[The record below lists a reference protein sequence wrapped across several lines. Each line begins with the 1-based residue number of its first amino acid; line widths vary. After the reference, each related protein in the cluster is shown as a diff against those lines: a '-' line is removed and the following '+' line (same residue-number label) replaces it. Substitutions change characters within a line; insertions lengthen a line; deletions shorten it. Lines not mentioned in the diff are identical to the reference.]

1 MLTTTGSL
9 MSKAMACNFTE
20 IFPACRRLLTAPQWQ
35 EFLALL
41 RPAENLAELAGL
53 LADPAAGLPEAPSW
67 LSALARLELALYR
80 VGQESPALPA
90 MVAQRTINPSLELL
104 ESFWGGLPL
113 LLGENGAEAAPLV
126 SKRQEVVMIWP
137 DPETGKSRAQA
148 AGPEELLALKMVA
161 EGIEPCQAASLGE
174 LSAGAIEAALA
185 RAAARGILLA
195 PSSHI
200 RREEESFP
208 ITEAVEPRFLAA
220 EVFTLQWHL
229 TQACDLHCKHCYDRS
244 DRAPLPLARGLAVLD
259 DLLAFCQSRQV
270 RGQVS
275 FSGGN
280 PLLYPH
286 FLALY
291 QAAVDRGF
299 TVAIL
304 GNATAKEHL
313 LPVLAIARPAFF
325 QVSLE
330 GLSEHNDFIRGQG
343 YFARVMEFLDLLRE
357 QEVYS
362 MVMLTL
368 TRGNMAQ
375 VLPLAE
381 LLRGRADLFV
391 FNRLAM
397 VGEGSLLESVP
408 VAEYRE
414 FLAKYLAAG
423 QENPS
428 LGLKD
433 NLFNLLRAE
442 KGEPLLGGCAGF
454 GCGAAFNFVSL
465 LPDGEVH
472 ACRKFPSL
480 IGNLFAQSLAEIYDA
495 QAARRYRAGCLACR
509 DCRLRPACGGCL
521 AVSHGFGL
529 DVFTE
534 RDPYCF
540 LVS

>member
-1 MLTTTGSL
+1 
-9 MSKAMACNFTE
+9 MSESTVCNHTE
-20 IFPACRRLLTAPQWQ
+20 IFPVCRRFLPGSQWQ

-41 RPAENLAELAGL
+41 TPAAHVADLAEL
-53 LADPAAGLPEAPSW
+53 LADPAFVLLDAPPFLPD
-67 LSALARLELALYR
+67 LARLELALYR
-80 VGQESPALPA
+80 TRHAGAALPVT
-90 MVAQRTINPSLELL
+90 VAQHTVNPSLQWIASLWCGLPQLL
-104 ESFWGGLPL
+104 E
-113 LLGENGAEAAPLV
+113 ENGADAASPPVPQPEVILV
-126 SKRQEVVMIWP
+126 WV
-137 DPETGKSRAQA
+137 DPKTGQAQA
-148 AGPEELLALKMVA
+148 QTAEQEDLLALKLVA
-161 EGIEPCQAASLGE
+161 EGIDPGQAAALGE
-174 LSAGAIEAALA
+174 LPMGAILAALD
-185 RAAARGILLA
+185 RAADKGILLA
-195 PSSHI
+195 PPSRI
-200 RREEESFP
+200 RRDEASFP
-208 ITEAVEPRFLAA
+208 LTEAVELRFLAA
-220 EVFTLQWHL
+220 EVFTLQWHI
-229 TQACDLHCKHCYDRS
+229 TQVCDLHCKHCYDRS

-259 DLLAFCQSRQV
+259 DLLAFCQSRHV

-291 QAAVDRGF
+291 RAAVDRGF

-313 LPVLAIARPAFF
+313 LPVLAVAKPAFY

-330 GLSEHNDFIRGQG
+330 GLPEHNDFIRGKG
-343 YFARVMEFLDLLRE
+343 YFARVMAFLDLLRE
-357 QEVYS
+357 QEIYS

-368 TRGNMAQ
+368 TKGNMAQ

-381 LLRGRADLFV
+381 LLRDRADLFV

-408 VAEYRE
+408 VAEYRGFME
-414 FLAKYLAAG
+414 SYLAAA

-428 LGLKD
+428 LGRKD

-442 KGEPLLGGCAGF
+442 RGEPLLGGCAGF

-480 IGNLFAQSLAEIYDA
+480 IGNIFDQSLAEIYDSPA
-495 QAARRYRAGCLACR
+495 GRRYRAGSRACR
-509 DCRLRPACGGCL
+509 ECRLRPACGGCL

-529 DVFTE
+529 DVFTQ

>member
-1 MLTTTGSL
+1 
-9 MSKAMACNFTE
+9 MSESMVCNFTE
-20 IFPACRRLLTAPQWQ
+20 VFPACRRLLIEPQWQ

-41 RPAENLAELAGL
+41 RPAENPAELAGL
-53 LADPAAGLPEAPSW
+53 LADPALALPGASPY
-67 LSALARLELALYR
+67 LFALARLELALCR
-80 VGQESPALPA
+80 VGQESPALPV
-90 MVAQRTINPSLELL
+90 MVAQRTINPTLELL
-104 ESFWGGLPL
+104 ESSWSGLPL
-113 LLGENGAEAAPLV
+113 LLGESGAAVQV
-126 SKRQEVVMIWP
+126 SRRQEVIMVWLN
-137 DPETGKSRAQA
+137 PETGKSQAQA

-161 EGIEPCQAASLGE
+161 EGIEPGQAAALGE

-185 RAAARGILLA
+185 RAAAQGILLA
-195 PSSHI
+195 PPSLI
-200 RREEESFP
+200 RRDAESFP
-208 ITEAVEPRFLAA
+208 LTGEEVSRFLSA

-259 DLLAFCQSRQV
+259 ELLAFCQSRQV

-286 FLALY
+286 FLELY
-291 QAAVDRGF
+291 QAAVARGF

-304 GNATAKEHL
+304 GNATSPERL
-313 LPVLAIARPAFF
+313 QPLLAIRKPAFY

-330 GLSEHNDFIRGQG
+330 GLAEHNDFIRGQG

-357 QEVYS
+357 QEIYS

-368 TRGNMAQ
+368 TKGNMAQ

-381 LLRGRADLFV
+381 LLRDRADLFV

>member
-1 MLTTTGSL
+1 
-9 MSKAMACNFTE
+9 MSEAIACNCTE
-20 IFPACRRLLTAPQWQ
+20 IFPACRRLLGSRQWQ
-35 EFLALL
+35 GFLALL
-41 RPAENLAELAGL
+41 SPAANLADLSGL
-53 LADPAAGLPEAPSW
+53 LADPAL
-67 LSALARLELALYR
+67 ALAGAPGYLSDLALLELALYR
-80 VGQESPALPA
+80 AQQARSLPA
-90 MVAQRTINPSLELL
+90 MVERLTVNPSLQLRQSFWAGLAQLL
-104 ESFWGGLPL
+104 EES
-113 LLGENGAEAAPLV
+113 GAKAAPQPV
-126 SKRQEVVMIWP
+126 PQQEVILVWVA
-137 DPETGKSRAQA
+137 PETGKSQAQA
-148 AGPEELLALKMVA
+148 AGPEDLLALKMVS
-161 EGIEPCQAASLGE
+161 EGIDPRQAAALGE
-174 LSAGAIEAALA
+174 LSLGAIEETLE
-185 RAAARGILLA
+185 RAANKGLLLA
-195 PSSHI
+195 PASRI
-200 RREEESFP
+200 RRDEQSFP

-220 EVFTLQWHL
+220 EVFTLQWHI
-229 TQACDLHCKHCYDRS
+229 TQVCDLHCKHCYDRS
-244 DRAPLPLARGLAVLD
+244 DRAPLSLARGLAVLD
-259 DLLAFCQSRQV
+259 DLRAFCQSRHV

-286 FLALY
+286 FLELY

-299 TVAIL
+299 AVAIL
-304 GNATAKEHL
+304 GNATPKERL
-313 LPVLAIARPAFF
+313 LPLLAIEKPAFY

-330 GLSEHNDFIRGQG
+330 GLAEHNDFIRGTG

-357 QEVYS
+357 LDIYS

-381 LLRGRADLFV
+381 LLRDKVDLFV

-408 VAEYRE
+408 VAEYRG
-414 FLAKYLAAG
+414 FLEHYLAAAR
-423 QENPS
+423 ENPGM
-428 LGLKD
+428 GLKD
-433 NLFNLLRAE
+433 NLFNLLREE

-480 IGNLFAQSLAEIYDA
+480 IGNVFGQSLAEIYDSS
-495 QAARRYRAGCLACR
+495 AARQYRAGCQACR

-529 DVFTE
+529 DVFTQ

-540 LVS
+540 LEQ

>member
-1 MLTTTGSL
+1 LSE
-9 MSKAMACNFTE
+9 S
-20 IFPACRRLLTAPQWQ
+20 QWQ
-35 EFLALL
+35 EFLVLL
-41 RPAENLAELAGL
+41 VPAANPAEVDRL
-53 LADPAAGLPEAPSW
+53 LVNPVSALPGAPPY
-67 LSALARLELALYR
+67 LLDLARLELALYLTR
-80 VGQESPALPA
+80 QQSPACGP
-90 MVAQRTINPSLELL
+90 VAQRTVNPSLQLFESAWAGLPYLL
-104 ESFWGGLPL
+104 EEDASAQPRQPVPQQ
-113 LLGENGAEAAPLV
+113 EAILV
-126 SKRQEVVMIWP
+126 WC
-137 DPETGKSRAQA
+137 DPATGKPQAQA
-148 AGPEELLALKMVA
+148 AQAEDLLAMKMVS
-161 EGIEPCQAASLGE
+161 EGIDPLQAAAFGE
-174 LSAGAIEAALA
+174 FSVGAILEMLD
-185 RAAARGILLA
+185 RAAGKGLLLA
-195 PSSHI
+195 PASRI
-200 RREEESFP
+200 RRDGHGFP
-208 ITEAVEPRFLAA
+208 ITEAVESRLLAA
-220 EVFTLQWHL
+220 EVFTLQWHI
-229 TQACDLHCKHCYDRS
+229 TQVCDLHCKHCYDRS

-259 DLLAFCQSRQV
+259 DLLAFCQSRNV

-286 FLALY
+286 FLELY

-304 GNATAKEHL
+304 GNATTKEHL
-313 LPVLAIARPAFF
+313 LPLLAIEKPAFY

-330 GLSEHNDFIRGQG
+330 GLPEHNDCIRGTG

-357 QEVYS
+357 QDIYS

-381 LLRGRADLFV
+381 LLRDKVDRFV

-397 VGEGSLLESVP
+397 VGEGSLLESADIP
-408 VAEYRE
+408 GYRG
-414 FLAKYLAAG
+414 FLEQYLAAAH
-423 QENPS
+423 ENPAM
-428 LGLKD
+428 GLKD
-433 NLFNLLRAE
+433 NFFNLLRAE

-480 IGNLFAQSLAEIYDA
+480 IGNIFDQSLAAIYDA
-495 QAARRYRAGCLACR
+495 PAAKKYRAGSQACR

-529 DVFTE
+529 DVFSE

>member
-1 MLTTTGSL
+1 
-9 MSKAMACNFTE
+9 MSEPIVCNQAE
-20 IFPACRRLLTAPQWQ
+20 IFPACRRLLAGPQWQ

-41 RPAENLAELAGL
+41 PPAANLAALAEL
-53 LADPAAGLPEAPSW
+53 LAVPAAALGEAPEY
-67 LSALARLELALYR
+67 LPDLARLELALYR
-80 VGQESPALPA
+80 TRQESSVLPT
-90 MVAQRTINPSLELL
+90 VVEQRTVNPSLQLFA
-104 ESFWGGLPL
+104 SSWGGLPQ
-113 LLGENGAEAAPLV
+113 LLGENGVNAAPAPVPRPEAILV
-126 SKRQEVVMIWP
+126 WL
-137 DPETGKSRAQA
+137 DPKTGQAQAQA
-148 AGPEELLALKMVA
+148 ADQEDLLALKLVA
-161 EGIEPCQAASLGE
+161 EGIDPRQAAALGG
-174 LSAGAIEAALA
+174 LPMGAVLAALD
-185 RAAARGILLA
+185 RAAAKGILLA
-195 PSSHI
+195 PPSRI
-200 RREEESFP
+200 RREEASFP
-208 ITEAVEPRFLAA
+208 LTEAVEPRFLAA
-220 EVFTLQWHL
+220 EVFTLQWHI
-229 TQACDLHCKHCYDRS
+229 TQVCDLHCKHCYDRS
-244 DRAPLPLARGLAVLD
+244 DRAPLSLARGLAVLD
-259 DLLAFCQSRQV
+259 DLLAFCQSRHV

-291 QAAVDRGF
+291 RAAVDRGF
-299 TVAIL
+299 SVAIL

-313 LPVLAIARPAFF
+313 LPVLAIAKPAFY

-330 GLSEHNDFIRGQG
+330 GLAEHNDFIRGKG
-343 YFARVMEFLDLLRE
+343 YFARVMAFLDLLRE
-357 QEVYS
+357 EEIYS

-381 LLRGRADLFV
+381 LLRDRADLFV

-408 VAEYRE
+408 IAEYRG
-414 FLAKYLAAG
+414 FLESYLAAA

-433 NLFNLLRAE
+433 NFFNLLRAE
-442 KGEPLLGGCAGF
+442 QGEPLLGGCAGF

-472 ACRKFPSL
+472 GCRKFPSL
-480 IGNLFAQSLAEIYDA
+480 IGNIFSQSLVEIHDSP
-495 QAARRYRAGCLACR
+495 AARRYRAGSRACR
-509 DCRLRPACGGCL
+509 ECRLRPACGGCL

>member
-1 MLTTTGSL
+1 
-9 MSKAMACNFTE
+9 MS
-20 IFPACRRLLTAPQWQ
+20 
-35 EFLALL
+35 
-41 RPAENLAELAGL
+41 
-53 LADPAAGLPEAPSW
+53 
-67 LSALARLELALYR
+67 
-80 VGQESPALPA
+80 
-90 MVAQRTINPSLELL
+90 
-104 ESFWGGLPL
+104 
-113 LLGENGAEAAPLV
+113 
-126 SKRQEVVMIWP
+126 
-137 DPETGKSRAQA
+137 
-148 AGPEELLALKMVA
+148 LKMVA
-161 EGIEPCQAASLGE
+161 EGIEPRQAALLGE
-174 LSAGAIEAALA
+174 LPVGDVFEALA
-185 RAAARGILLA
+185 RAAAKGIILA
-195 PSSHI
+195 PVSLI
-200 RREEESFP
+200 RRDAESFP
-208 ITEAVEPRFLAA
+208 LTGEEAPRFVSA
-220 EVFTLQWHL
+220 EVFTLQWHV
-229 TQACDLHCKHCYDRS
+229 TQLCDLHCKHCYDRS
-244 DRAPLPLARGLAVLD
+244 DRVPLPLDRSLAVLD
-259 DLLAFCQSRQV
+259 DLLAFCQSRRV

-304 GNATAKEHL
+304 GNATSKERL
-313 LPVLAIARPAFF
+313 LPVLAIQKPAFY

-330 GLSEHNDFIRGQG
+330 GLPEHNDFIRGQG

-368 TRGNMAQ
+368 TKGNMEQ

-381 LLRGRADLFV
+381 LLRDRADRFV

-408 VAEYRE
+408 ITEYRG
-414 FLAKYLAAG
+414 FLEKYLVAAG
-423 QENPS
+423 GNPG

-433 NLFNLLRAE
+433 NLFNVLRAE

-480 IGNLFAQSLAEIYDA
+480 IGNIFAQSLAEVYA
-495 QAARRYRAGCLACR
+495 SPPARQYRAGCLACR

-529 DVFTE
+529 DVFRE

>member
-1 MLTTTGSL
+1 
-9 MSKAMACNFTE
+9 MSESFVYNNAA
-20 IFPACRRLLTAPQWQ
+20 IFPACRRVLTDSQWQ
-35 EFLALL
+35 GFLALL
-41 RPAENLAELAGL
+41 IPAANLADLAGL
-53 LADPAAGLPEAPSW
+53 LASPVFALSGAPPYLPD
-67 LSALARLELALYR
+67 LARLELALYQAR
-80 VGQESPALPA
+80 QETAALSV
-90 MVAQRTINPSLELL
+90 MVEELTVNPSLQLL
-104 ESFWGGLPL
+104 EVPWAGLPHL
-113 LLGENGAEAAPLV
+113 LEKDG
-126 SKRQEVVMIWP
+126 
-137 DPETGKSRAQA
+137 AQA
-148 AGPEELLALKMVA
+148 PQPVLQQEMLLVWCDPKTGEAQAQMAGPEELLALKMVS
-161 EGIEPCQAASLGE
+161 EGIDPRQAAAFGE
-174 LSAGAIEAALA
+174 LPVGAIEEALECAASK
-185 RAAARGILLA
+185 GILLA
-195 PSSHI
+195 PASRI
-200 RREEESFP
+200 RREEQSFP
-208 ITEAVEPRFLAA
+208 ITEAVASRFLAA
-220 EVFTLQWHL
+220 EVFTLQWHI
-229 TQACDLHCKHCYDRS
+229 TQVCDLHCKHCYDRS
-244 DRAPLPLARGLAVLD
+244 DRAPLSLARGLAVLD
-259 DLLAFCQSRQV
+259 DLLAFCQSRHV

-286 FLALY
+286 FLELY

-299 TVAIL
+299 SVAIL
-304 GNATAKEHL
+304 GNATSKEHL
-313 LPVLAIARPAFF
+313 LPLLTIEKPAFY

-330 GLSEHNDFIRGQG
+330 GLPEHNDFIRGKG

-357 QEVYS
+357 QEIYS

-381 LLRGRADLFV
+381 LLRDRADLFV

-408 VAEYRE
+408 IAEYRG
-414 FLAKYLAAG
+414 FLERYLAAAR
-423 QENPS
+423 ENPGM
-428 LGLKD
+428 GLKD
-433 NLFNLLRAE
+433 NFFNVLRAE

-472 ACRKFPSL
+472 GCRKFPSL
-480 IGNLFAQSLAEIYDA
+480 IGNVFSQSLAEIYDSP
-495 QAARRYRAGCLACR
+495 AARHYRAGCQACR

-540 LVS
+540 LEQ

>member
-1 MLTTTGSL
+1 
-9 MSKAMACNFTE
+9 MSESIVCNRAE
-20 IFPACRRLLTAPQWQ
+20 IFPACRRLLRESQWQ
-35 EFLALL
+35 EFLAFLT
-41 RPAENLAELAGL
+41 PAGNPAELAGL
-53 LADPAAGLPEAPSW
+53 LADPALTIPGAPPY
-67 LSALARLELALYR
+67 LSELARLELALYMT
-80 VGQESPALPA
+80 GQQERALPA
-90 MVAQRTINPSLELL
+90 MVEQLTVNPSLQLL
-104 ESFWGGLPL
+104 EFSWGGLPE
-113 LLGENGAEAAPLV
+113 LLGGNPGIKPFPHQEMILV
-126 SKRQEVVMIWP
+126 WLN
-137 DPETGKSRAQA
+137 PETGKGQA
-148 AGPEELLALKMVA
+148 RTAEPGDLLALKIVS
-161 EGIEPCQAASLGE
+161 EGIEPSQAADLGGVKVGVVLDSLG
-174 LSAGAIEAALA
+174 
-185 RAAARGILLA
+185 RAADKGILLA
-195 PSSHI
+195 PPSRI
-200 RREEESFP
+200 RRDEGSFP
-208 ITEAVEPRFLAA
+208 LTDPVAPRFLTA

-244 DRAPLPLARGLAVLD
+244 DRAPLSLVRGLGVLD
-259 DLLAFCQSRQV
+259 ELLAFCQSRQV

-304 GNATAKEHL
+304 GNATSKEHL
-313 LPVLAIARPAFF
+313 LPVLAIEKPAFF

-330 GLSEHNDFIRGQG
+330 GLPAHNDWIRGKG
-343 YFARVMEFLDLLRE
+343 YFARVMEFLDLLQAE
-357 QEVYS
+357 DIYS

-368 TRGNMAQ
+368 TKGNMEQ

-381 LLRGRADLFV
+381 LLRDRADLFV

-408 VAEYRE
+408 VAEYRG
-414 FLAKYLAAG
+414 FLESYLAAAR
-423 QENPS
+423 ENPT

-433 NLFNLLRAE
+433 NLFNLLREE
-442 KGEPLLGGCAGF
+442 KGKPLLGGCAGF

-480 IGNLFAQSLAEIYDA
+480 IGNIFSQSLAEIYDA
-495 QAARRYRAGCLACR
+495 PAARRYRAGSLACR
-509 DCRLRPACGGCL
+509 ECRLRPACGGCL

-529 DVFTE
+529 DVFSE

-540 LVS
+540 LGAVKK

>member
-1 MLTTTGSL
+1 
-9 MSKAMACNFTE
+9 MSEALVCNYTE
-20 IFPACRRLLTAPQWQ
+20 IFPVCRRVLSAPQWQ

-41 RPAENLAELAGL
+41 PPATTLAELAEL
-53 LADPAAGLPEAPSW
+53 LADPAFVVPGVPLF
-67 LSALARLELALYR
+67 LFDLARLELALSR
-80 VGQESPALPA
+80 VGQESPALPT
-90 MVAQRTINPSLELL
+90 VVERRTVNPSLQLL
-104 ESFWGGLPL
+104 EVAWGGLPK
-113 LLGENGAEAAPLV
+113 LLGENGANVSPQPVPQPEVILV
-126 SKRQEVVMIWP
+126 WL
-137 DPETGKSRAQA
+137 DPATGQGQAQT
-148 AGPEELLALKMVA
+148 AGPEELLALKLVC
-161 EGIEPCQAASLGE
+161 EGIDPHQAAGLGE
-174 LSAGAIEAALA
+174 LSVAAIEETLE
-185 RAAARGILLA
+185 RAADKGILLA
-195 PSSHI
+195 PASLL
-200 RREEESFP
+200 RRDAQSFP
-208 ITEAVEPRFLAA
+208 LTATVEPRFLAA

-229 TQACDLHCKHCYDRS
+229 TQVCDLHCKHCYDRS
-244 DRAPLPLARGLAVLD
+244 ERAPLSLARGLAVLD

-299 TVAIL
+299 SVAIL
-304 GNATAKEHL
+304 GNATSQEHL
-313 LPVLAIARPAFF
+313 LPLLAIEKPVFY

-330 GLSEHNDFIRGQG
+330 GLAEHNDFIRGKG
-343 YFARVMEFLDLLRE
+343 YFARVMAFLDLLRE
-357 QEVYS
+357 QEIYS

-368 TRGNMAQ
+368 TKGNMAQ

-381 LLRGRADLFV
+381 LLRDRADLFV

-408 VAEYRE
+408 VSEYRR
-414 FLAKYLAAG
+414 FLASYLAAAR
-423 QENPS
+423 ENPS
-428 LGLKD
+428 MGLKD
-433 NLFNLLRAE
+433 NLFNVLRAE

-480 IGNLFAQSLAEIYDA
+480 IGNIFSQSLAELYDSPVA
-495 QAARRYRAGCLACR
+495 YQYRAGCQACR

-521 AVSHGFGL
+521 AVSYGFGL
-529 DVFTE
+529 DVFTQC
-534 RDPYCF
+534 DPYCF
-540 LVS
+540 LEH

>member
-1 MLTTTGSL
+1 
-9 MSKAMACNFTE
+9 MSESFVCLNPE
-20 IFPACRRLLTAPQWQ
+20 IFPACRRLLGGPQWQ
-35 EFLALL
+35 GFLALL
-41 RPAENLAELAGL
+41 TPAGNLADLAGL
-53 LADPAAGLPEAPSW
+53 LADPALALEEAPGY
-67 LSALARLELALYR
+67 LSDLARLELALYR
-80 VGQESPALPA
+80 AQQERPLSA
-90 MVAQRTINPSLELL
+90 MVEQLTVNPSLQVLQ
-104 ESFWGGLPL
+104 SSWAGLPQL
-113 LLGENGAEAAPLV
+113 LAENGAKALPQPV
-126 SKRQEVVMIWP
+126 PQQEIIVVWL
-137 DPETGKSRAQA
+137 DPETGKSQAQA
-148 AGPEELLALKMVA
+148 AGPEDLLALKLVS
-161 EGIEPCQAASLGE
+161 EGIDPRQAAAFGE
-174 LSAGAIEAALA
+174 LSVGAIEEALA
-185 RAAARGILLA
+185 RAADKGLLLA
-195 PSSHI
+195 PASRI
-200 RREEESFP
+200 RRDAQSFP
-208 ITEAVEPRFLAA
+208 ITEAVAPRFVAA
-220 EVFTLQWHL
+220 EVFTLQWHI
-229 TQACDLHCKHCYDRS
+229 TQVCDLHCKHCYDRS
-244 DRAPLPLARGLAVLD
+244 DRAPLSLARGLAVLD
-259 DLLAFCQSRQV
+259 DLLAFCQSRHV

-286 FLALY
+286 FLELY

-304 GNATAKEHL
+304 GNATTKERL
-313 LPVLAIARPAFF
+313 LPLLAIEKPAFY

-330 GLSEHNDFIRGQG
+330 GLAEHNDFIRGTG

-357 QEVYS
+357 LDIYS

-381 LLRGRADLFV
+381 LLRDRVDLFV

-408 VAEYRE
+408 IPEYRG
-414 FLAKYLAAG
+414 FLESYLAAAR
-423 QENPS
+423 ENPGM
-428 LGLKD
+428 GLKD
-433 NLFNLLRAE
+433 NFFNVLRAE
-442 KGEPLLGGCAGF
+442 KGETLLGGCAGF

-480 IGNLFAQSLAEIYDA
+480 IGNIFDQSLAEIYDA
-495 QAARRYRAGCLACR
+495 PAARKYRAGCQACR

>member
-1 MLTTTGSL
+1 
-9 MSKAMACNFTE
+9 MSESIVCSYTE
-20 IFPACRRLLTAPQWQ
+20 IFPACRRVLGGAQWQ

-41 RPAENLAELAGL
+41 TPAANLAALAEL
-53 LADPAAGLPEAPSW
+53 LAAPAVAPEGAPEY
-67 LSALARLELALYR
+67 LSDLARLELALYR
-80 VGQESPALPA
+80 TRQESPALPT
-90 MVAQRTINPSLELL
+90 MVEQLMVNPSLQLL
-104 ESFWGGLPL
+104 ASLWGGLPQ
-113 LLGENGAEAAPLV
+113 LLGENGVNAAPAPVPEPEVILV
-126 SKRQEVVMIWP
+126 WLN
-137 DPETGKSRAQA
+137 PETGMAQAQA
-148 AGPEELLALKMVA
+148 ADQEDLLALKMIA
-161 EGIEPCQAASLGE
+161 EGIDPRQATALGE
-174 LSAGAIEAALA
+174 LSIGAILAALD
-185 RAAARGILLA
+185 RAADKGILLA
-195 PSSHI
+195 PASRI
-200 RREEESFP
+200 RRDEASFSL
-208 ITEAVEPRFLAA
+208 TEAVAPRFLAA
-220 EVFTLQWHL
+220 EVFTLQWHI
-229 TQACDLHCKHCYDRS
+229 TQVCDLHCKHCYDRS

-259 DLLAFCQSRQV
+259 DLLAFCQSRHV

-286 FLALY
+286 FLELY

-313 LPVLAIARPAFF
+313 LPLLAIAKPAFY

-330 GLSEHNDFIRGQG
+330 GLPEHNDFIRGKG

-357 QEVYS
+357 QEIYS

-381 LLRGRADLFV
+381 LLRNKVDLFV

-408 VAEYRE
+408 IADYRG
-414 FLAKYLAAG
+414 FLESYLAAAS
-423 QENPS
+423 ENPS

-433 NLFNLLRAE
+433 NFFNVLRAE

-480 IGNLFAQSLAEIYDA
+480 IGNIFDQSLAEIYDSPG
-495 QAARRYRAGCLACR
+495 ARQYRAGSQACR
-509 DCRLRPACGGCL
+509 ECRLRPACGGCL

-529 DVFTE
+529 DVFTQ

>member
-1 MLTTTGSL
+1 
-9 MSKAMACNFTE
+9 MSTSFACRCTE
-20 IFPACRRLLTAPQWQ
+20 IFPACRMLLGGSRWQ

-41 RPAENLAELAGL
+41 APAENHAELADL
-53 LADPAAGLPEAPSW
+53 FADSVLALPGAPPY
-67 LSALARLELALYR
+67 LFDLARLELALCLAR
-80 VGQESPALPA
+80 QQRPVPAPVEQLT
-90 MVAQRTINPSLELL
+90 VNPSLQLFASSWAGLPALL
-104 ESFWGGLPL
+104 E
-113 LLGENGAEAAPLV
+113 EAGPQPV
-126 SKRQEVVMIWP
+126 PQQEVVLVWC
-137 DPETGKSRAQA
+137 DPATGEAQA
-148 AGPEELLALKMVA
+148 QRAEAEDLLALKMVA
-161 EGIEPCQAASLGE
+161 EGIDPRQAAALGE
-174 LSAGAIEAALA
+174 LSVGAIFAALE
-185 RAAARGILLA
+185 RAADKGLLLA
-195 PSSHI
+195 PASRI
-200 RREEESFP
+200 RRDEQSFP
-208 ITEAVEPRFLAA
+208 LTEAVESRFLAA
-220 EVFTLQWHL
+220 EVFTLQWHI
-229 TQACDLHCKHCYDRS
+229 TQVCDLHCKHCYDRS
-244 DRAPLPLARGLAVLD
+244 DRAPLSLDRGLAVLD
-259 DLLAFCQSRQV
+259 DLLAFCQSRHV

-280 PLLYPH
+280 PLLYPQ
-286 FLALY
+286 FPELY

-299 TVAIL
+299 AVAIL

-313 LPVLAIARPAFF
+313 LPVLAIEKPAFY

-330 GLSEHNDFIRGQG
+330 GLPEHNDFIRGKG

-357 QEVYS
+357 LDIYS

-381 LLRGRADLFV
+381 LLRDRVDRFV

-408 VAEYRE
+408 VAEYRG
-414 FLAKYLAAG
+414 FLESYLAAAR
-423 QENPS
+423 ENPVM
-428 LGLKD
+428 GLKD
-433 NLFNLLRAE
+433 NFFNVLRAE

-480 IGNLFAQSLAEIYDA
+480 IGNIFSQSLAEIYDA
-495 QAARRYRAGCLACR
+495 PAARQYRAGCQACR
-509 DCRLRPACGGCL
+509 DCRLRSACGGCL

-529 DVFTE
+529 DVFSQ

-540 LVS
+540 LEP

>member
-1 MLTTTGSL
+1 
-9 MSKAMACNFTE
+9 MSNKAMACNFTE
-20 IFPACRRLLTAPQWQ
+20 VFSACRRLLTAPQWQ
-35 EFLALL
+35 EFLAPLA
-41 RPAENLAELAGL
+41 PAANLADLAGL
-53 LADPAAGLPEAPSW
+53 LADPAAGLSEAPPYF
-67 LSALARLELALYR
+67 LALARLELALYR
-80 VGQESPALPA
+80 VGQESPALPS
-90 MVAQRTINPSLELL
+90 MVAQRTINPSLQLL
-104 ESFWGGLPL
+104 ESAWSGLPL
-113 LLGENGAEAAPLV
+113 LLEEKWAAAAPGI
-126 SKRQEVVMIWP
+126 SRGEEVVLLWL
-137 DPETGKSRAQA
+137 DPETGKSQAQA
-148 AGPEELLALKMVA
+148 AGPEELLALKLVA
-161 EGIEPCQAASLGE
+161 EGIEPRQAAALGT
-174 LSAGAIEAALA
+174 SSVGAIEAALA

-195 PSSHI
+195 PASRI

-208 ITEAVEPRFLAA
+208 LTEAVESRFLAA

-291 QAAVDRGF
+291 QAAVDRGLE
-299 TVAIL
+299 VAIL
-304 GNATAKEHL
+304 GNATTREKL
-313 LPVLAIARPAFF
+313 LPLLAKQRPAFY

-330 GLSEHNDFIRGQG
+330 GLPEHNDYIRGKG

-375 VLPLAE
+375 VLPLTE

-408 VAEYRE
+408 VAEYRG
-414 FLAKYLAAG
+414 FLEAYLAAAR
-423 QENPS
+423 ENPG

-433 NLFNLLRAE
+433 NFFNLLRAE

-480 IGNLFAQSLAEIYDA
+480 IGNIFDQSLVEIYA
-495 QAARRYRAGCLACR
+495 SPPARRYRAGCLACR
-509 DCRLRPACGGCL
+509 NCRLRPACGGCL

-540 LVS
+540 L

>member
-1 MLTTTGSL
+1 MTE
-9 MSKAMACNFTE
+9 AIACNKTE
-20 IFPACRRLLTAPQWQ
+20 IFPACRRLLDNPHWR
-35 EFLALL
+35 EFLALFP
-41 RPAENLAELAGL
+41 PAVDLAAWDGL
-53 LADPAAGLPEAPSW
+53 LSVSALALPGAPPY
-67 LSALARLELALYR
+67 LSDLARLELSLYKAR
-80 VGQESPALPA
+80 QERGSLPP
-90 MVAQRTINPSLELL
+90 MVEQLTVNPSLQLL
-104 ESFWGGLPL
+104 ASSWAGLVE
-113 LLGENGAEAAPLV
+113 LLGENKGEVGPAPFPQPELILV
-126 SKRQEVVMIWP
+126 WL
-137 DPETGKSRAQA
+137 DPETGNSRAQTA
-148 AGPEELLALKMVA
+148 EPEDLLALKMAA
-161 EGIEPCQAASLGE
+161 EGIDPRQAAALGE
-174 LSAGAIEAALA
+174 LPIEAVDAALA
-185 RAAARGILLA
+185 RAAAKGILLA
-195 PSSHI
+195 PASLI
-200 RREEESFP
+200 RRDEQSFP
-208 ITEAVEPRFLAA
+208 LTGTVEPRFLAA
-220 EVFTLQWHL
+220 EVFTLQWHI
-229 TQACDLHCKHCYDRS
+229 TQVCDLHCKHCYDRS

-259 DLLAFCQSRQV
+259 DLLAFCRSRRV

-286 FLALY
+286 FLELY

-304 GNATAKEHL
+304 GNATAKERL
-313 LPVLAIARPAFF
+313 LPLLAIRKPAFY

-330 GLSEHNDFIRGQG
+330 GLPEHNDFIRGKG
-343 YFARVMEFLDLLRE
+343 YFTRVMDFLDLLRE
-357 QEVYS
+357 QEIYS

-368 TRGNMAQ
+368 TRGNLAQ

-381 LLRGRADLFV
+381 LLRDRADLFV

-397 VGEGSLLESVP
+397 VGEGSLLESAP
-408 VAEYRE
+408 IAEYRQ
-414 FLAKYLAAG
+414 FLEQYLAAA
-423 QENPS
+423 QENPG

-442 KGEPLLGGCAGF
+442 KGHPLLGGCAGF

-480 IGNLFAQSLAEIYDA
+480 IGDLFRQSLAEIYDSA
-495 QAARRYRAGCLACR
+495 AARQYRAGSRACR
-509 DCRLRPACGGCL
+509 ECRLRPACGSCL

-529 DVFTE
+529 DVFSE

>member
-1 MLTTTGSL
+1 
-9 MSKAMACNFTE
+9 MSESIVCNCTE
-20 IFPACRRLLTAPQWQ
+20 IFPACKRLLGDGQWQ

-41 RPAENLAELAGL
+41 PPAVNPAELSGLFAG
-53 LADPAAGLPEAPSW
+53 PAFALPGAPPYLPE
-67 LSALARLELALYR
+67 LARLELALYR
-80 VGQESPALPA
+80 ARQERSALPT
-90 MVAQRTINPSLELL
+90 MVEHLTVNPSLQLF
-104 ESFWGGLPL
+104 ESSWGGLPP
-113 LLGENGAEAAPLV
+113 LLGGGGPNAVGGPSL
-126 SKRQEVVMIWP
+126 RQEMILVWC
-137 DPETGKSRAQA
+137 DPETGTSHAQS
-148 AGPEELLALKMVA
+148 AGQEDLLALKMVS
-161 EGIEPCQAASLGE
+161 EGIEPRQAASLGE
-174 LSAGAIEAALA
+174 LSVEAIEAALD
-185 RAAARGILLA
+185 RAVDKGILLA
-195 PSSHI
+195 PPSLI
-200 RREEESFP
+200 RRDEKSFP

-220 EVFTLQWHL
+220 EIFTLQWHI

-259 DLLAFCQSRQV
+259 DLLAFCQSRHV

-286 FLALY
+286 FLELY
-291 QAAVDRGF
+291 QAAVARGF

-304 GNATAKEHL
+304 GNATAKKHL
-313 LPVLAIARPAFF
+313 LPLLAVRKPAFY

-330 GLSEHNDFIRGQG
+330 GLPEHNDFIRGKG
-343 YFARVMEFLDLLRE
+343 YFARVMEFLDLLSE
-357 QEVYS
+357 LDIYS

-368 TRGNMAQ
+368 TRGNMEQ

-381 LLRGRADLFV
+381 LLRDRADLFV

-408 VAEYRE
+408 IAEYRG
-414 FLAKYLAAG
+414 FLESYLAAA
-423 QENPS
+423 QENPG

-433 NLFNLLRAE
+433 NFFNLLRAE

-480 IGNLFAQSLAEIYDA
+480 IGNIFSQSLAEIYDA
-495 QAARRYRAGCLACR
+495 PPARQYRAGCRACR

-529 DVFTE
+529 DVFTQ

-540 LVS
+540 LEH

>member
-1 MLTTTGSL
+1 
-9 MSKAMACNFTE
+9 MSNTIASNHAAL
-20 IFPACRRLLTAPQWQ
+20 FPACRRMVADRQWQ
-35 EFLALL
+35 EFIAFLS
-41 RPAENLAELAGL
+41 PAENPAELAGL
-53 LADPAAGLPEAPSW
+53 LADPAAPFPDAPAY
-67 LSALARLELALYR
+67 LADLARLELALYR
-80 VGQESPALPA
+80 VGQEAASLPA
-90 MVAQRTINPSLELL
+90 EVEQRTINPSLQLL
-104 ESFWGGLPL
+104 HSSFSGLPA
-113 LLGENGAEAAPLV
+113 LLGGEDGGQPVPHPEMILV
-126 SKRQEVVMIWP
+126 WL
-137 DPETGKSRAQA
+137 DPATGTSLAQA
-148 AGPEELLALKMVA
+148 AAQEDLLALKLVA
-161 EGIEPCQAASLGE
+161 EGIEPRQAATLGE
-174 LSAGAIEAALA
+174 LPVGTVLA
-185 RAAARGILLA
+185 TLERATDKGILLA
-195 PSSHI
+195 PPSRI
-200 RREEESFP
+200 RRDAESFP
-208 ITEAVEPRFLAA
+208 ITEEVEPRFLSA
-220 EVFTLQWHL
+220 EVFTLQWHI
-229 TQACDLHCKHCYDRS
+229 TQVCDLHCKHCYDRS
-244 DRAPLPLARGLAVLD
+244 DRAPLPLASGLAVLD
-259 DLLAFCQSRQV
+259 DLLAFCQSRHV

-286 FLALY
+286 FLELY

-299 TVAIL
+299 GVAIL
-304 GNATAKEHL
+304 GNATTKEHL
-313 LPVLAIARPAFF
+313 LSLLAIRKPVFY

-330 GLSEHNDFIRGQG
+330 GLAEHNDFIRGKG
-343 YFARVMEFLDLLRE
+343 YFARVLKFLELLRE
-357 QEVYS
+357 LDIYS

-381 LLRGRADLFV
+381 LLRDRVDLFV

-408 VAEYRE
+408 VAEYRG
-414 FLAKYLAAG
+414 FLERYAAAA
-423 QENPS
+423 QKNPDM
-428 LGLKD
+428 GLKD

-480 IGNLFAQSLAEIYDA
+480 IGNIFRQSLAEIYDA
-495 QAARRYRAGCLACR
+495 PAARKYRAGCQACR

-529 DVFTE
+529 DVFTQ